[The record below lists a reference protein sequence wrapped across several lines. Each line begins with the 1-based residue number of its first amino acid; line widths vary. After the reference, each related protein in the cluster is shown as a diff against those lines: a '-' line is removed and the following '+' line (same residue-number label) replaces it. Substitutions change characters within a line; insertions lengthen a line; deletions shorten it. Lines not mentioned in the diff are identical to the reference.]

1 MDITAA
7 EKTLR
12 DRRAEIVGDLTR
24 IEDALDDTPSK
35 DWEDRASERQGD
47 EVLEAHGALEQAELT
62 RIDAALARLA
72 DGTYGDCL
80 KCGAPIAEARLAAVP
95 DAPLCASC
103 AAG

>member
-1 MDITAA
+1 MDTTLA

-35 DWEDRASERQGD
+35 DWEDRASERQED

-62 RIDAALARLA
+62 QIDAALKRIA
-72 DGTYGDCL
+72 DGSYGICL
-80 KCGAPIAEARLAAVP
+80 KCGGDISDARLAAVP
-95 DAPLCASC
+95 TAALCRTC